1 MNVHANHTEL
11 VENFT
16 VSNEIFFSKQTWKI
30 CFPCIILLLA
40 AGTWMA
46 ISFLVY
52 ACNYRK
58 KQKNEQGKYSAGKV
72 MISAVSSTFLILP
85 RLAFTLSLSFIGY
98 EKTVEKDRLCEI
110 LMDFSIAAFGI
121 GLLSI
126 YVYLWIR
133 QRALYLQPF
142 ISCLYTKPVK
152 LLSWSLLFFLVTGDL
167 LTVILYIAPVTYA
180 SSSNGCVNVQRDL
193 KNLPHYLGV
202 CLQVVGQVLLLAL
215 YLNPLIKHKQVQRSF
230 RQSTY
235 RTSLHKSGCASKNR
249 VLLAVRRSFWCAF
262 ACVISAISSMLVASF
277 VISIHVPR
285 VVTNVVFDLSLTLT
299 VLFII
304 LSFESYKSILMSPL
318 CCQLQVNTCAMPNVR
333 SKDMETVDEH
343 WIPPDLEDKV
353 QHYKSGVGSLPS

>member
-1 MNVHANHTEL
+1 MNVTANNTEL

-46 ISFLVY
+46 ISFLVF
-52 ACNYRK
+52 ACNYLR
-58 KQKNEQGKYSAGKV
+58 KQKNEQRKYIAEKV
-72 MISAVSSTFLILP
+72 MLAAVSSTFLILP

-98 EKTVEKDRLCEI
+98 EKTVENDRLCEI

-126 YVYLWIR
+126 YVYLWLR

-142 ISCLYTKPVK
+142 VSCLYTKPIK

-167 LTVILYIAPVTYA
+167 LTVTLYVVSETYA
-180 SSSNGCVNVQRDL
+180 GSSNGCVNIQSDMGYI
-193 KNLPHYLGV
+193 PHYVAAGI
-202 CLQVVGQVLLLAL
+202 QIIAQVLLLAL
-215 YLNPLIKHKQVQRSF
+215 YLYPLIKHKKIQKSI
-230 RQSTY
+230 RQSNS
-235 RTSLHKSGCASKNR
+235 RTRLPKSRGASKDK

-262 ACVISAISSMLVASF
+262 ACVIFALLAMVIASFAIS
-277 VISIHVPR
+277 IYVPR
-285 VVTNVVFDLSLTLT
+285 VMTNVVFDFSLILT

-304 LSFESYKSILMSPL
+304 MSFESYKSILSSPL
-318 CCQLQVNTCAMPNVR
+318 CR
-333 SKDMETVDEH
+333 
-343 WIPPDLEDKV
+343 
-353 QHYKSGVGSLPS
+353 